1 MKTKEITLDW
11 TADLLPMWEE
21 PCCTDEICNCVK
33 PITLKKLTYL
43 TDEHGYRIEAS
54 DWEDDNDVNI

>member
-33 PITLKKLTYL
+33 PITLKTTKRPTKRKQINW
-43 TDEHGYRIEAS
+43 GQK
-54 DWEDDNDVNI
+54 